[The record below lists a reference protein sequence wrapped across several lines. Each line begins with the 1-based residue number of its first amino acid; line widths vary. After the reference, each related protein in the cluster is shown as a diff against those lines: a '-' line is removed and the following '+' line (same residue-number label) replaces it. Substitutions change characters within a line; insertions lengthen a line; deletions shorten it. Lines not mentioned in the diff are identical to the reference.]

1 MSERFNPIEKGFPVT
16 KALFSLGAYLHRSP
30 VVEQPLLHL
39 IYMRVSQIN
48 GCAFCLD
55 MHSKD
60 LLAMGE
66 TTQRLLLLDGWRE
79 TELYTDRERAAFA
92 WAEAI
97 TRLNNR
103 EVPDD
108 VYEEAREIFSEEEL
122 TELTFATMVIN
133 SYNRF
138 NIAFRITG
146 GNYVT
151 GMLNTKAAV

>member
-16 KALFSLGAYLHRSP
+16 KALFSLGAYLHKAP
-30 VVEQPLLHL
+30 VIEQPLLHL

-108 VYEEAREIFSEEEL
+108 VYEEASEIFSEEEL

-146 GNYVT
+146 GSYVP
-151 GMLNTKAAV
+151 GMFNAKAPV

>member
-1 MSERFNPIEKGFPVT
+1 
-16 KALFSLGAYLHRSP
+16 
-30 VVEQPLLHL
+30 
-39 IYMRVSQIN
+39 
-48 GCAFCLD
+48 

-108 VYEEAREIFSEEEL
+108 VYEEAREIFNEEEL

-146 GNYVT
+146 GNYVP

>member
-1 MSERFNPIEKGFPVT
+1 MSQRINPIEKGFPVT
-16 KALFSLGAYLHRSP
+16 KALFSLGAYLHKNP
-30 VVEQPLLHL
+30 VVEQSLLHL

-60 LLAMGE
+60 LMAMGE
-66 TTQRLLLLDGWRE
+66 TPQRLLLLDAWRE
-79 TELYTDRERAAFA
+79 TDLYTEREQAAFA
-92 WAEAI
+92 WAEAV
-97 TRLNNR
+97 TALNNR
-103 EVPDD
+103 EVPDE
-108 VYEEAREIFSEEEL
+108 VYEQALEIFSEEEL

-146 GNYVT
+146 GYYVP
-151 GMLNTKAAV
+151 GMFNAKAAV

>member
-1 MSERFNPIEKGFPVT
+1 MSHRFNPIEKGFPVT
-16 KALFSLGAYLHRSP
+16 KALFSMGAYLHRNP

-66 TTQRLLLLDGWRE
+66 TAQRLLMLDAWRE
-79 TELYTDRERAAFA
+79 TELYSDRERAAFA

-97 TRLNNR
+97 TRLQDR
-103 EVPDD
+103 EVPDEA
-108 VYEEAREIFSEEEL
+108 YEEAREIFSEEEL
-122 TELTFATMVIN
+122 TELTFAAMVIN

-146 GNYVT
+146 GNYVP
-151 GMLNTKAAV
+151 GMFNAKAAV